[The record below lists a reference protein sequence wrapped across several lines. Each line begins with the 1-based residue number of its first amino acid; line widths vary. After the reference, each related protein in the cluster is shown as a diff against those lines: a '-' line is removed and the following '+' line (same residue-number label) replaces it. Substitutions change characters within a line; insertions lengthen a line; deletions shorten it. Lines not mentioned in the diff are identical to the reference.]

1 MDTFKV
7 VGLITTDK
15 LSSILKMFEKHQI
28 PYNVELSKERVGA
41 AVEKGSLQAAVL
53 EALKTGPMKP
63 AAIAKVISAQ
73 GFSAKSASNAIHLL
87 KKAKVIK
94 NTAKG
99 YELAK

>member
-28 PYNVELSKERVGA
+28 PYNVELSKEKVGA
-41 AVEKGSLQAAVL
+41 SINKGTLQAAVL
-53 EALKTGPMKP
+53 EILKEGPMKP
-63 AAIAKVISAQ
+63 AAIAKVISAH
-73 GFSAKSASNAIHLL
+73 GFSAKSTSNALYTL
-87 KKAKVIK
+87 KKAKAIK

>member
-7 VGLITTDK
+7 IGLITTDK
-15 LSSILKMFEKHQI
+15 LSTILKLFEKNQI
-28 PYNVELSKERVGA
+28 PYNVELSKEKVGA
-41 AVEKGSLQAAVL
+41 SVEKGTLQAAIL
-53 EALKTGPMKP
+53 EALKAGPMKP
-63 AAIAKVISAQ
+63 AAIAKAISAH
-73 GFSAKSASNAIHLL
+73 GFSAKSASNAIYIL